1 MPPRGHF
8 TPVLSWGRGDGAS
21 GALIHPALAG
31 GRRDVYL
38 TRDDHGW
45 HVKTRR
51 GGWDG
56 GEVVH
61 DFTDERD
68 AQAMLLRALETA
80 PGKED

>member
-1 MPPRGHF
+1 
-8 TPVLSWGRGDGAS
+8 
-21 GALIHPALAG
+21 
-31 GRRDVYL
+31 VYL

>member
-1 MPPRGHF
+1 M
-8 TPVLSWGRGDGAS
+8 
-21 GALIHPALAG
+21 

-38 TRDDHGW
+38 TRDDAGW
-45 HVKTRR
+45 HVKGRR

-56 GEVVH
+56 VEVVH

-80 PGKED
+80 PDGENDWARMPRRPS